1 MPPPTIDATNPDALL
16 RELFDDDRW
25 VKDQFAAHLS
35 EPLRGLCEA
44 LAACFRL
51 MGPLNDAAN
60 RVNTQ
65 RTALVAAFV
74 FGVLDDLVVSTKLLL
89 TGKLPASGNLM
100 RQVVEG
106 IAMSFLCSTDELLI
120 IETKTKNRP
129 PVMARYWEKV
139 WGEDE
144 RAQGYRAVGQL
155 GLNAVKLGVAAG
167 AVEQLRRAK
176 KYYNGFSHCGTT
188 TITNRVPLEEV
199 GVFHLSGL
207 FDEAKLDFYIAELD
221 SRISLCRVL
230 PPFMEHLI
238 ATMTPPAARPAAPA
252 QQAKQA

>member
-1 MPPPTIDATNPDALL
+1 M
-16 RELFDDDRW
+16 
-25 VKDQFAAHLS
+25 
-35 EPLRGLCEA
+35 
-44 LAACFRL
+44 
-51 MGPLNDAAN
+51 
-60 RVNTQ
+60 
-65 RTALVAAFV
+65 
-74 FGVLDDLVVSTKLLL
+74 
-89 TGKLPASGNLM
+89 
-100 RQVVEG
+100 
-106 IAMSFLCSTDELLI
+106 LI

-199 GVFHLSGL
+199 GVFHLGGL
-207 FDEAKLDFYIAELD
+207 FGEAKLDFYVAELD

-230 PPFMEHLI
+230 PPFMEHMI